1 MEQEFMIRRMEMKDL
16 DDIEEVEQLSFPTPW
31 SRESFI
37 NELKNNVFARYFVIE
52 KDKRVIGYGGMWLVL
67 DEAHI
72 TNIAIHP
79 DYRGL
84 RLGERL
90 MRRLMGLAIRS
101 GAASMTL
108 EVRKSNE
115 VAQRLY
121 RKLGFVEEG
130 VRPGYYT
137 DNGEDAIIMWA
148 TLKENVYE
156 TETFDL

>member
-1 MEQEFMIRRMEMKDL
+1 MIRRMEMKDL

-90 MRRLMGLAIRS
+90 MRRLMGLALRS

-148 TLKENVYE
+148 TLKENVCE

>member
-148 TLKENVYE
+148 TLKENICE

>member
-148 TLKENVYE
+148 TLKENVCE